1 MNAKRAILKDINTA
15 NYKVEVIVFR
25 LGSPLALFLF
35 YFLVL
40 KGEKEMFEKSMLY
53 VVGFLIGLIS
63 LPFVLFWRAIKF
75 IFELGED
82 ILEEIAFRKNLDQ
95 QIREIRADKYKAS
108 QPPVS
113 YQRMESDSDEEGT
126 L

>member
-1 MNAKRAILKDINTA
+1 
-15 NYKVEVIVFR
+15 
-25 LGSPLALFLF
+25 
-35 YFLVL
+35 
-40 KGEKEMFEKSMLY
+40 MFEKIMLY

-63 LPFVLFWRAIKF
+63 LPFVLFGRAIKF

-95 QIREIRADKYKAS
+95 QILELRAELEEYNG
-108 QPPVS
+108 
-113 YQRMESDSDEEGT
+113 RSDSDEEGT